1 MPGYATGG
9 NVRRTSTVGFGKRC
23 RSLPNGLAPCALA
36 TGAAASLTLVE
47 RLVAG
52 FVLAGGLAYLATPY
66 AIVLADRMQF
76 YDKPAGYKGHLQP
89 TPYLGGVAVVAG
101 LVLAVGLTAGSWD
114 KTAPLLA
121 GVLLLCAIGTIDDRR
136 SLSPAVR
143 VLVELALGALVWAV
157 GLGWHLH
164 AGAALD
170 LVVTCAWVVVV
181 VNAFNLFDN
190 MDGAASAMGLVVA
203 AGAALIAVV
212 RGDLWL
218 AAAAASLSGA
228 CLGFLPRNIS
238 TPARIFLGDGGSM
251 PLGFAVAVVVMKA
264 AGSSPTA
271 WRSLLVGLLLV
282 GVPILDTSLVI
293 VSRRRRGVSVLL
305 GGRDH
310 LTHRAHT
317 LLGSTRAV
325 ALALGVVQAALSA
338 VAVLASRG
346 EAGLVV
352 FSASAYLLAAGAA
365 IVVLDSRRPEEF
377 GPLEERS
384 GVSPRWFSKR
394 ALVCI
399 VLLGLGAGLS
409 PFLFAYYDASVWV
422 PVGLG
427 VTLLCVVGLVMS
439 PLRPGAPAALAL
451 LGVLGLGVWS
461 LFSTAWAESV
471 ENAVV
476 SGNRW
481 LALGAVLLLML
492 VLVSHDR
499 RAAVLLGAC
508 ALGIAAVAV
517 SVLVR
522 LLGSAPGTLFL
533 GGRLNSPL
541 GYINGE
547 GCLFAMGIWPFVA
560 LAQTRRPSLAAAG
573 AATAALCAALAV
585 LSQSRG
591 TALAVLGSLLVVVA
605 LLPGRTRRLYALL
618 VLGGAV
624 AIAAPELLHV
634 YDRSAGGAVSAT
646 DAHAAGRAALLAA
659 LGAGVAWGL
668 SNWAWNGVSGRPYAP
683 VLARLGSWLLAL
695 LAVAALLLAAMQPVG
710 HDVRRQ
716 WHAFV
721 HLGEPGENRAPG
733 SVNSRL
739 LTGAGNR
746 YDYWRIA
753 WEVWREHP
761 VLGVGAGNYAR
772 PYYRRRATAEDI
784 DQPHSVELQA
794 LSELGLVGLLLL
806 ACLFVGV
813 AWGAVRARRRVGGS
827 ELRLAIAICGL
838 GMFTA
843 WLLQASVDWMHLLPG
858 LTAIA
863 FAGAAALL
871 WPRASAVPAAA
882 ERRAGEGEGP
892 PLGTG
897 RRARRRTLV
906 AAGVSALV
914 ATLIATGASLS
925 RQGLGDIYRSRAQD
939 ELSVRPAAALRDANR
954 SLKIDSDSIRTY
966 YIKAAALARF
976 DQASAA
982 EAVLSQAL
990 VREPRNFVTWALLG
1004 DIAVRER
1011 RLALAR
1017 LDYMRAH
1024 RLNPRDAVLSQ
1035 LAHNARSALR

>member
-1 MPGYATGG
+1 
-9 NVRRTSTVGFGKRC
+9 V
-23 RSLPNGLAPCALA
+23 
-36 TGAAASLTLVE
+36 TLVE

-52 FVLAGGLAYLATPY
+52 FALAAGLAYFATPY
-66 AIVLADRMQF
+66 AIALADRLQF
-76 YDKPAGYKGHLQP
+76 YDKPAGYKGHLKP
-89 TPYLGGVAVVAG
+89 TPYLGGLAVVAA
-101 LVLAVGLTAGSWD
+101 LVLAASVTAGSWG
-114 KTAPLLA
+114 KTAPLLG
-121 GVLLLCAIGTIDDRR
+121 GVLVLCAIGTIDDRR

-164 AGAALD
+164 VGGALD
-170 LVVTCAWVVVV
+170 LAVTCLWVLGV

-190 MDGAASAMGLVVA
+190 MDGAASTMGLVVA

-228 CLGFLPRNIS
+228 CLGFLPRNLS

-251 PLGFAVAVVVMKA
+251 PLGFGVAVLVTAA

-282 GVPILDTSLVI
+282 GVPVLDTSLVI

-317 LLGSTRAV
+317 LLGSARAV
-325 ALALGVVQAALSA
+325 ALALGVIQAALS
-338 VAVLASRG
+338 VLAVLASRG

-352 FSASAYLLAAGAA
+352 IGASAYLLAAGAA

-377 GPLEERS
+377 GPLEER
-384 GVSPRWFSKR
+384 GGPPPRWFSKR
-394 ALVCI
+394 ALACLL
-399 VLLGLGAGLS
+399 LLGLGSGLS

-439 PLRPGAPAALAL
+439 PLRPGAPAASAL
-451 LGVLGLGVWS
+451 FGVLGLGVWS
-461 LFSTAWAESV
+461 LFSSAWAESV

-508 ALGIAAVAV
+508 GLGIAAVAV

-522 LLGSAPGTLFL
+522 LLGSDPGSLFL

-547 GCLFAMGIWPFVA
+547 GCLFAMGMWPFLA
-560 LAQTRRPSLAAAG
+560 LAQTRRPPLAAIG
-573 AATAALCAALAV
+573 AALAALCASLAM

-591 TALAVLGSLLVVVA
+591 TALAVLGSVLVVVA

-618 VLGGAV
+618 ALGVAV
-624 AIAAPELLHV
+624 ALAAPELLHV
-634 YDRSAGGAVSAT
+634 YDRSGGGAVSAG
-646 DAHAAGRAALLAA
+646 DANAAGRAALLAA
-659 LGAGVAWGL
+659 LGAGLAWGL
-668 SNWAWNGVSGRPYAP
+668 ATVGWNALSARASAP
-683 VLARLGSWLLAL
+683 GLARLGSWLLAL
-695 LAVAALLLAAMQPVG
+695 LAVAALVVAAVQPVG
-710 HDVRRQ
+710 RDVQRQ

-721 HLGEPGENRAPG
+721 HLTEPGENRVPG
-733 SVNSRL
+733 SAATNSRL

-753 WEVWREHP
+753 WAVWREHP
-761 VLGVGAGNYAR
+761 VLGIGAGNYAR

-794 LSELGLVGLLLL
+794 LSELGLVGALLL
-806 ACLFVGV
+806 ACLIGGV
-813 AWGAVRARRRVGGS
+813 AWGAVRARRRTGGS

-858 LTAIA
+858 LTALA
-863 FAGAAALL
+863 FAGAACLL
-871 WPRASAVPAAA
+871 WPRASAVPAGAPQLA
-882 ERRAGEGEGP
+882 READGATFEAGRP
-892 PLGTG
+892 
-897 RRARRRTLV
+897 ARRSTLV
-906 AAGVSALV
+906 AAAVSALL

-925 RQGLGDIYRSRAQD
+925 RQGLADVYRSRAQD
-939 ELSVRPAAALRDANR
+939 ELAARPAAALRDAAR
-954 SLKIDSDSIRTY
+954 SLKIDSDAAQSY

-976 DQASAA
+976 DQPVAA
-982 EAVLSQAL
+982 ESALSQAL

-1004 DIAVRER
+1004 DVAVRER
-1011 RLALAR
+1011 RLAQAR
-1017 LDYMRAH
+1017 FDYMRAH
-1024 RLNPRDAVLSQ
+1024 QLNPRDAVLAQ
-1035 LAHNARSALR
+1035 LARDPRAALVRP